1 MVEGLFSCETPL
13 GGREGFLL
21 ASCYHEVDQS
31 KIWPRRPTASWAV
44 STERFLSTPV
54 YAQWEINRKLEAMVQ
69 LENYGLIATME
80 TLVGPF
86 AQLDLDNRGLF
97 RMEGEMGKSPFMLRN
112 G

>member
-1 MVEGLFSCETPL
+1 
-13 GGREGFLL
+13 
-21 ASCYHEVDQS
+21 
-31 KIWPRRPTASWAV
+31 
-44 STERFLSTPV
+44 
-54 YAQWEINRKLEAMVQ
+54 MVQ

>member
-1 MVEGLFSCETPL
+1 MENKQGEMET
-13 GGREGFLL
+13 
-21 ASCYHEVDQS
+21 
-31 KIWPRRPTASWAV
+31 T
-44 STERFLSTPV
+44 
-54 YAQWEINRKLEAMVQ
+54 VQ
-69 LENYGLIATME
+69 LENYGLIAIME